1 MAIYVDIDK
10 LTYTLEK
17 FNHRYVY
24 DLPLQ
29 ENDMYFEYST
39 LKTKPYKDITSS
51 DRQRLA
57 ELTNELY
64 DYIFFADDIN
74 NYASAVVNMQKFIS
88 EDFPDY
94 VNEVIST
101 LWTNY
106 EKAITDINKEKQ
118 DIQTWFDGIKNDIT
132 LHGWFEFDNYIM
144 LENVDYYH
152 SSFNGNNITETISY
166 NNVVFATRSTTIN
179 DSTITERI
187 SVTEIDGT
195 TKLHDKTLTT
205 TFNSDG
211 TITSTVKNNM

>member
-1 MAIYVDIDK
+1 MATYVDIDK

-88 EDFPDY
+88 EDFPNY

-118 DIQTWFDGIKNDIT
+118 DVDDWWNGIKNDIT

-144 LENVDYYH
+144 LENVDYYQ

-166 NNVVFATRSTTIN
+166 NNVVFATRLTTIN
-179 DSTITERI
+179 DNTITERI

-211 TITSTVKNNM
+211 ITSTVKNNM